1 MVKAAAIAQCG
12 YSRVSGVSQW
22 PAWGGGDDREGE
34 QTESG
39 LPEMSGECWVCLCLH
54 HDPHPGQGVDPEG
67 PQVSGSPRD
76 KVPVGQER

>member
-1 MVKAAAIAQCG
+1 MASLG
-12 YSRVSGVSQW
+12 
-22 PAWGGGDDREGE
+22 GGGDDREGE